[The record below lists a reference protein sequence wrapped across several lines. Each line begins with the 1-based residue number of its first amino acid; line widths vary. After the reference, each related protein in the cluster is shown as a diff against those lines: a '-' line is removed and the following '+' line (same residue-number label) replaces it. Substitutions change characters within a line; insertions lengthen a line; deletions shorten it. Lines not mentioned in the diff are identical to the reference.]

1 MIPTIFIPKETFFEV
16 LSIPGTLYV
25 SKYPKPSSIIMLA
38 ILYLQLIFIEIN

>member
-25 SKYPKPSSIIMLA
+25 RKYPKPSSIIMLA
-38 ILYLQLIFIEIN
+38 ILYLLLIYFGTN